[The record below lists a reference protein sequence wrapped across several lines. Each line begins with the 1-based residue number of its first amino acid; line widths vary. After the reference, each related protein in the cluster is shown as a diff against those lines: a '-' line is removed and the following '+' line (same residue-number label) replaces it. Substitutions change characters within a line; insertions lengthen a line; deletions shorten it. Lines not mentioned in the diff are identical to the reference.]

1 MSRCPAKLKLMS
13 TTRKPPNE
21 VPNRGPM
28 VPPEF
33 EDVVLWVAWLYY
45 ADQLTQNEIAD
56 VLKVSRATIV
66 KLLQEARERG
76 VVSIRINTDAA
87 TRTRLSRALAERY
100 GLDAATVIPALE
112 GGQLVHR
119 LGDAGARV
127 LADQL
132 ASGDVIG
139 VAWGRTVLAAARAI
153 MLPEGLERLT
163 VVQVSGSSAGSSA
176 EFSPE
181 LCSSVLANR
190 LAARCVNLLAPAV
203 VSTSELRDR
212 LLAEPSLIKQF
223 GLIRSASK
231 ILFGVGDIGAGSTVR
246 EAELA
251 SKEIIDDYVA
261 HGAVAAIL
269 GRFIDAE
276 GRAVAGELDSRVIG
290 ITVDDLKTF
299 RMRIC
304 VAGGPA
310 KIAAIR
316 GTLRGGYVTHL
327 VTDVKTAEAL
337 LDD

>member
-1 MSRCPAKLKLMS
+1 MSSPPAKLKPMS

-21 VPNRGPM
+21 MPGRGPT

-33 EDVVLWVAWLYY
+33 EDVVVWVAWLYY
-45 ADQLTQNEIAD
+45 ADQLTQNE
-56 VLKVSRATIV
+56 ATIV

-100 GLDAATVIPALE
+100 GLDAATVIPTLE
-112 GGQLVHR
+112 DGQLVHR

-153 MLPEGLERLT
+153 MLPEGLDRLT
-163 VVQVSGSSAGSSA
+163 VVQVTGSSAGSSA

-190 LAARCVNLLAPAV
+190 LVARCVNLLAPAV

-212 LLAEPSLIKQF
+212 LLAE
-223 GLIRSASK
+223 
-231 ILFGVGDIGAGSTVR
+231 
-246 EAELA
+246 LA
-251 SKEIIDDYVA
+251 SKKIIDDYVA

-290 ITVDDLKTF
+290 ITVGDLKTF
-299 RMRIC
+299 PMRIC
-304 VAGGPA
+304 VAGGQA
-310 KIAAIR
+310 KITAIR
-316 GTLRGGYVTHL
+316 GTLHGGYVTHL
-327 VTDVKTAEAL
+327 VTDVRTAEAL
-337 LDD
+337 LNG